1 MRNLNKRKHLAVLL
15 AVLCLTLK
23 VRAQSDIVTFPAQ
36 GSVFQRSS
44 SNTHTFY
51 FAGQLQNS
59 NQMFYRIDKLNTSN
73 NNWSTVT
80 MDNSISTTWTNQ
92 DRKGFYVNAGN
103 LSTGWYRVRIYRKYK
118 VWVFFNKRVYKDAKE
133 FGVGDVYFV
142 AGQSNA
148 AGYIGY
154 PPNTSNTD
162 DDNTDAY
169 FTPSGGISP
178 LVRGINS
185 TGLSDVPGEEQQFED
200 LSGFASP
207 NGKLNLGIPNKGFD
221 HLVSGSNNTTNR
233 KPIYPN
239 GGASWCW
246 PAFGNLFAQNGI
258 PTLIFNS
265 AIPGAS
271 IATTNSPSWAPGQ
284 VHRDKLLKTLRTYG
298 NIFGA
303 KAVLWHQGER
313 DAQLLTQTAFGGN
326 STSRSAFLNVY
337 QNNVNSLITDSRNM
351 LADNSNKNL
360 AWYISRVG
368 YTTGEFNDWTGS
380 FGIGPYRAQSA
391 GFESP
396 HLPNVAGMLR
406 EISHDL
412 NFSNYYDL
420 NDAQRLLQNSGNRVF
435 LGALSDQI
443 GSDLNSDGLIDSE
456 EKRASNWRIHF
467 SGNSLGDLANKWKDA
482 IDAANNNSSVT
493 AKALVGLSSVTNN
506 GSNYTLTV
514 PSQGSG
520 TLYYWTKNEKGMFDP
535 SAVQTSSPNHT
546 FNNTNGN
553 DFLRCYI
560 LHADGRVSTVPPF
573 CVPGGA
579 NDQKI
584 LNAQDL
590 SYTSASESK
599 TSIVT
604 AQNVDWD
611 VISKPSW
618 INTINFDEDN
628 SSLSVTSDA
637 NSGNT
642 RSGKIRLE
650 ELGNPSFFKEIN
662 VVQTGTS
669 CSPTNLSSLPI
680 ASYTQD
686 WGTPVNNLNV
696 SGNTMEVSGFS
707 YSNGIGTHAH
717 STINYDLSPY
727 NFTTLN
733 GSVGRDDDADNC
745 NCGTQKIQFQ
755 IRNQNDNV
763 LWTSNLL
770 GPNDNVQ
777 NIPSNLNIAGVT
789 QLKLVALDGGDNNWG
804 DYGDWVNMVLS
815 CGGGC
820 NVSPPNAISAT
831 VNPVTPSNPSSV
843 LSTSCAGGATVRW
856 NTGQSGNQITVSPT
870 SNQTYSAYCDAGS
883 GCTSSNVQIT
893 ILYNTNLPSCSNTY
907 LGNNWISGSAGWNAP
922 PKINTDVTGGSL
934 NINNVTYG
942 NGIGTHAFSEII
954 YDLGTSHNFQSFK
967 ADVGRDQDAYGCNCG
982 AQDITFKV
990 VNNANN
996 AVLAGPITKGNWQS
1010 ATSLTANLSGVRYL
1024 KLVVDNGSDG
1034 LNYGDYANWANARL
1048 VCTSSSRIGEVRKE
1062 VLEEPETKEI
1072 KVIPNPV
1079 EGDFKVQFYA
1089 EESKLVEIEIYNGS
1103 GRLMKNSSGNVEPGE
1118 NTFSLSSEGLSPGQY
1133 IIRVLDGIGVKTKK
1147 VVVK

>member
-1 MRNLNKRKHLAVLL
+1 
-15 AVLCLTLK
+15 
-23 VRAQSDIVTFPAQ
+23 
-36 GSVFQRSS
+36 
-44 SNTHTFY
+44 
-51 FAGQLQNS
+51 
-59 NQMFYRIDKLNTSN
+59 MFYRIDKLSPSN
-73 NNWSTVT
+73 NTWSTVT

-103 LSTGWYRVRIYRKYK
+103 LVTGWYRVRIYRKYK

-148 AGYIGY
+148 AGYVSA
-154 PPNTSNTD
+154 PAD
-162 DDNTDAY
+162 DDNTVPY

-185 TGLSDVPGEEQQFED
+185 TGLSDVPGEEQQFAD

-207 NGKLNLGIPNKGFD
+207 NGKLNLGIPNIGFD

-246 PAFGNLFAQNGI
+246 PAFGNLYAQNGI
-258 PTLIFNS
+258 PTLIFNT
-265 AIPGAS
+265 AISGAS

-284 VHRDKLLKTLRTYG
+284 IHRDKLLRTLRTYG

-326 STSRSAFLNVY
+326 STSRTAFLNAY
-337 QNNVNSLITDSRNM
+337 QNNVNTLITDSRNM
-351 LADNSNKNL
+351 LADNSSKYL

-368 YTTGEFNDWTGS
+368 YTTGQFSDVAN
-380 FGIGPYRAQSA
+380 FGIGSNRVQSA
-391 GFESP
+391 GFASP
-396 HLPNVAGMLR
+396 HLPNAAGTLR

-482 IDAANNNSSVT
+482 IDAANNNTSVT
-493 AKALVGLSSVTNN
+493 AKALVGLSSVTNS

-560 LHADGRVSTVPPF
+560 LHSDGRVSTVPPF

-628 SSLSVTSDA
+628 SSLSAISDA

-662 VVQTGTS
+662 VVQTGNT
-669 CSPTNLSSLPI
+669 CSPTNLSSLTI
-680 ASYTQD
+680 SSYTQD
-686 WGTPVNNLNV
+686 WGTPVKDLNV
-696 SGNTMEVSGFS
+696 SGNTMEVSGFP
-707 YSNGIGTHAH
+707 YSNGIGTHAN

-733 GSVGRDDDADNC
+733 GSVGRDDDADGC
-745 NCGTQKIQFQ
+745 DCGNQKMRFQ
-755 IRNQNDNV
+755 VKADGVV
-763 LWTSNLL
+763 LWTSQYH
-770 GPNDNVQ
+770 GPNDGIETFPSL
-777 NIPSNLNIAGVT
+777 NISGVSNL
-789 QLKLVALDGGDNNWG
+789 QLIALDGGDNNWG
-804 DYGDWVNMVLS
+804 DHGDWINMVLS
-815 CGGGC
+815 CGSSC
-820 NVSPPNAISAT
+820 SVSPPSDHVAS
-831 VNPVTPSNPSSV
+831 VNPVSSSNPTSI
-843 LSTSCAGGATVRW
+843 LSATCSGGATVLW
-856 NTGQSGNQITVSPT
+856 STNQTGNSISVSPT
-870 SNQTYSAYCDAGS
+870 TTTNYSVQCDAGS
-883 GCTSSNVQIT
+883 GCLSTSKQIT
-893 ILYNTNLPSCSNTY
+893 VYYNTTPPTCSNTY
-907 LGNNWISGSAGWNAP
+907 LSNNWTYASSGWNGP
-922 PKINTDVTGGSL
+922 PKINTDIDGGPL
-934 NINNVTYG
+934 VINNSPQYN

-954 YDLGTSHNFQSFK
+954 YDLGPSHNFQSFK
-967 ADVGRDQDAYGCNCG
+967 ADVGRDQDAYSCNCG
-982 AQDITFKV
+982 NQDIVFKV

-996 AVLAGPITKGNWQS
+996 QVLAGPVTKGNWQS

-1024 KLVVDNGSDG
+1024 KLVVENGSDG
-1034 LNYGDYANWANARL
+1034 YNWGDHADWANARL

-1062 VLEEPETKEI
+1062 VLDEPETKEL

-1079 EGDFKVQFYA
+1079 EVDFKVQLYA
-1089 EESKLVEIEIYNGS
+1089 EESKLVDIEIYNSS

-1118 NTFSLSSEGLSPGQY
+1118 NTFSLSSEGLNPGQY
-1133 IIRVLDGIGVKTKK
+1133 IIRVLDGLCVKTKK